1 MESKNQRMKIIIR
14 SPFDSF
20 HLARSVVLSFYK
32 SVMSDFMTNKTQNK
46 SLQNTDKTTWLVCA
60 PNSIGGLPIKRNEF
74 FFK

>member
-1 MESKNQRMKIIIR
+1 MKIIIR
-14 SPFDSF
+14 NPFDSSQ
-20 HLARSVVLSFYK
+20 LARSGVLSD
-32 SVMSDFMTNKTQNK
+32 SMTNKTQNK